1 MLHQLMYGKYRQIS
15 QSLGGFN
22 RVADLAL
29 NPNAGNQ
36 YLDLPSVALF
46 PKYHQ
51 GQICNLVDLS
61 QLVNTRFLK
70 PSTAGIIERERERS
84 LSGHSFR
91 EIILQKLTTHFV
103 MDEKHR
109 MSNHVSNHAF
119 GTIIHQITYHST
131 SSLEVLNGTDS
142 LLQKKEHQI
151 SKCHPS
157 SHHAILAFNYIR
169 PPQKKSQA
177 EEKIRAAPKARLVV
191 VELCMV
197 HIQLRRHGLV
207 GGPMR
212 QAGDLQF

>member
-70 PSTAGIIERERERS
+70 PSTAGIIERERERDP
-84 LSGHSFR
+84 F
-91 EIILQKLTTHFV
+91 
-103 MDEKHR
+103 
-109 MSNHVSNHAF
+109 
-119 GTIIHQITYHST
+119 
-131 SSLEVLNGTDS
+131 
-142 LLQKKEHQI
+142 
-151 SKCHPS
+151 P
-157 SHHAILAFNYIR
+157 AILLERSYCKN
-169 PPQKKSQA
+169 
-177 EEKIRAAPKARLVV
+177 
-191 VELCMV
+191 
-197 HIQLRRHGLV
+197 
-207 GGPMR
+207 
-212 QAGDLQF
+212 

>member
-1 MLHQLMYGKYRQIS
+1 
-15 QSLGGFN
+15 
-22 RVADLAL
+22 
-29 NPNAGNQ
+29 
-36 YLDLPSVALF
+36 
-46 PKYHQ
+46 
-51 GQICNLVDLS
+51 
-61 QLVNTRFLK
+61 
-70 PSTAGIIERERERS
+70 
-84 LSGHSFR
+84 
-91 EIILQKLTTHFV
+91 
-103 MDEKHR
+103 MDEKHL

-169 PPQKKSQA
+169 PPPKKSQA